1 MKKAEAIL
9 MYQVLMPIPVTK
21 FSDEIQTAL
30 LGNYLMLHAIAKAHD
45 ETYDTAKKKIVSE
58 GITDEKEQK
67 RKVGSVMTAFGNED
81 AGVNIKKIDR
91 KQFLAEAKKAD
102 VGITL
107 AQIGILEP
115 MFNA

>member
-9 MYQVLMPIPVTK
+9 MYQVLAPIPVTK

-58 GITDEKEQK
+58 GITDEKEQD
-67 RKVGSVMTAFGNED
+67 RKVDSVMIAFRNED
-81 AGVNIKKIDR
+81 AGIDIKKIDR
-91 KQFLAEAKKAD
+91 AKFLAEATKAG
-102 VGITL
+102 VGVTL
-107 AQIGILEP
+107 AHIAILDT